1 MEERV
6 EARMKMSG
14 FPLESGTG
22 GSSGKTGANT
32 QKSHKNVLQL
42 FEEAWFQICCR
53 RRLPRRSINK
63 LQEMTEPRGARWTC
77 RRCTCGGGCEPC

>member
-1 MEERV
+1 
-6 EARMKMSG
+6 MKMSG

-42 FEEAWFQICCR
+42 FEEAWYQICCR
-53 RRLPRRSINK
+53 D
-63 LQEMTEPRGARWTC
+63 GA
-77 RRCTCGGGCEPC
+77 